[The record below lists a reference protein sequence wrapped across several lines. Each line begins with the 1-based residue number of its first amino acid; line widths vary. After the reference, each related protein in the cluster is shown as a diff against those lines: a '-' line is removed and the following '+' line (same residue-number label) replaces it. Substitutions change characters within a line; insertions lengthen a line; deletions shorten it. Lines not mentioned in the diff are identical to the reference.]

1 MINFNCILKLSQFL
15 ESTLLSIVHEYN
27 NEDEQTE
34 NFAVAS
40 FFDNVCVNANKGF
53 LDSQYT
59 KNFQNLI
66 SFLKT
71 KSKDELLNLVKD
83 ASAKCTFAG

>member
-1 MINFNCILKLSQFL
+1 
-15 ESTLLSIVHEYN
+15 LSIVHEYN
-27 NEDEQTE
+27 NDEELTE

-40 FFDNVCVNANKGF
+40 FFNNVCVNANNGF

-59 KNFQNLI
+59 RNFKNLI